1 VFGVFTWHPIL
12 RLSMPWWFPGVVLS
26 PWLNFV
32 LTFFTFDVMSAKLKS
47 TFGRNVFFL
56 LPYWFVLEGAAF
68 GLLIDYVETK
78 FVGEGKQTMHDQS
91 EG

>member
-1 VFGVFTWHPIL
+1 
-12 RLSMPWWFPGVVLS
+12 
-26 PWLNFV
+26 
-32 LTFFTFDVMSAKLKS
+32 MSAKLKS